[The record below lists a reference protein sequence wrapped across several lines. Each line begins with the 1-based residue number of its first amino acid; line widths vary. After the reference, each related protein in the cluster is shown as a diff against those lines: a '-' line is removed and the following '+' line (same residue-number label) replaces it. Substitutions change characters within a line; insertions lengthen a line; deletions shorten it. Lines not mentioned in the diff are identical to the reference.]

1 MILYHFPTSPF
12 ARRVRL
18 TLALKGLAAEL
29 RDARAE
35 PAHRAEVQ
43 RLNPLHTVP
52 VLVDAER
59 VVVDSNAICQ
69 YLDRKVPEP
78 PLWPAGMA
86 GAAAFELQALSD
98 AAIQLLSDLGMRYAP
113 LHGDPN
119 FPLVREQF
127 VGRAQRSLEVLAR
140 RVSDGFKSTGPLCGD
155 TWGAADMAVYTLV
168 TWLEGLPMRAATFA
182 PARSVVA
189 LGWTLPEALSRW
201 ADQHR
206 SRADVLALD

>member
-1 MILYHFPTSPF
+1 VILYHFPTSPF

-18 TLALKGLAAEL
+18 TLALKGIAAEL

-35 PAHRAEVQ
+35 PAYRAEVQ

-52 VLVDAER
+52 VLVDVER

-69 YLDRKVPEP
+69 YLDRKVADP

-86 GAAAFELQALSD
+86 GAEAFEIQALCDS
-98 AAIQLLSDLGMRYAP
+98 AIQILSDLGMRYAP

-127 VGRAQRSLEVLAR
+127 VARAQRSLDMLAR
-140 RVSDGFKSTGPLCGD
+140 RVSARSTRVGPLCGD
-155 TWGAADMAVYTLV
+155 AWGAADMAVYTLV
-168 TWLEGLPMRAATFA
+168 TWLEGLPVRAAAFA
-182 PARSVVA
+182 PARSVVE
-189 LGWTLPEALSRW
+189 LGWTLPEVLSRW

-206 SRADVLALD
+206 SRADVLAAS